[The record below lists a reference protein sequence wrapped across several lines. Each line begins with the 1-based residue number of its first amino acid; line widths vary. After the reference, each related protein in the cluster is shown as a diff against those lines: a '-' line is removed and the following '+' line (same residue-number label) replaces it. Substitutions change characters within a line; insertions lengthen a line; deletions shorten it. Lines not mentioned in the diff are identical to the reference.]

1 MAENLHDASC
11 PRSEEA
17 RSRLAHRVNDQ
28 RAIQK
33 EIPCFAASL
42 RDQQTAVA
50 RCTMQRSVV
59 IGSGRIVVSTYR
71 IARTKALPFQSGL
84 ENSHK
89 PPCDLDETTQGAL
102 IACRGGVDQD
112 PALNWLP
119 CNTRQHV
126 EALLQRA
133 CRVSAIECH
142 LAHQSVRETVRHHV
156 LWSLTFPEAI
166 LAHHYASGALRIDP
180 SGRPSLKLSRACQYS
195 WLGQPISQDFR
206 GTAGSQSGICV
217 SGAPLTARPT

>member
-1 MAENLHDASC
+1 VGGAASRRC
-11 PRSEEA
+11 LRAGVASPRLEEA
-17 RSRLAHRVNDQ
+17 RSRLAHSIHDQ
-28 RAIQK
+28 GAIQK

-71 IARTKALPFQSGL
+71 IAGTKALPFQSGL

-133 CRVSAIECH
+133 CRVTGNGQNADMI
-142 LAHQSVRETVRHHV
+142 AGV
-156 LWSLTFPEAI
+156 LRLGMATSSNLRLLWLRGE
-166 LAHHYASGALRIDP
+166 LNASELKP
-180 SGRPSLKLSRACQYS
+180 SIIVH
-195 WLGQPISQDFR
+195 GQVLPGPCS
-206 GTAGSQSGICV
+206 
-217 SGAPLTARPT
+217 